1 MIGVVERKGPK
12 YASTRV
18 LRKTTIDER
27 DVKKG
32 SELKSRIYSGVGNSG
47 IFSLMDKYFTDLCE
61 SSLLYNPIL
70 LPC

>member
-1 MIGVVERKGPK
+1 MIGVVERKGSD

-18 LRKTTIDER
+18 LRKPTIDEE

-47 IFSLMDKYFTDLCE
+47 IFSLMDKYFTDLCKLYPLHTPGP
-61 SSLLYNPIL
+61 SS
-70 LPC
+70 C